1 MWYTVFREKVFP
13 LVTVFYHYQF
23 RTKKNL
29 EVSMDWLRGSK
40 YASRCRNAK
49 AVEHAG
55 KVLLDHRKEFRKS
68 GAILPALGR

>member
-1 MWYTVFREKVFP
+1 MVFSEKVFP
-13 LVTVFYHYQF
+13 LVTIFYHYQF

-29 EVSMDWLRGSK
+29 EVSMDWLKGSK

-55 KVLLDHRKEFRKS
+55 KALIDCRKQFRKHS
-68 GAILPALGR
+68 